1 MSEQFE
7 VKINNRQVHQTKDNL
22 KWIVKY
28 CLPYMTDSD
37 LIELKDCI
45 VAMENHRQEIRKDAS
60 TQTYDHSGRSESPI
74 SDRKTS

>member
-1 MSEQFE
+1 MTEEKFE
-7 VKINNRQVHQTKDNL
+7 VKINNRLIHNTKDNL

-60 TQTYDHSGRSESPI
+60 TQTHDYSGRSESPI
-74 SDRKTS
+74 SN

>member
-7 VKINNRQVHQTKDNL
+7 VKINNRLVHQTKDNL

-60 TQTYDHSGRSESPI
+60 TQTHDYSGRSESPI

>member
-7 VKINNRQVHQTKDNL
+7 VKINNRLVHQTKDNL

-60 TQTYDHSGRSESPI
+60 TQTLNNSGRGEEPNSN
-74 SDRKTS
+74 

>member
-1 MSEQFE
+1 
-7 VKINNRQVHQTKDNL
+7 
-22 KWIVKY
+22 
-28 CLPYMTDSD
+28 MTDSD

>member
-7 VKINNRQVHQTKDNL
+7 VKINNRLVHQTKDNL

-60 TQTYDHSGRSESPI
+60 TQTHDYSGRSESPI
-74 SDRKTS
+74 SN